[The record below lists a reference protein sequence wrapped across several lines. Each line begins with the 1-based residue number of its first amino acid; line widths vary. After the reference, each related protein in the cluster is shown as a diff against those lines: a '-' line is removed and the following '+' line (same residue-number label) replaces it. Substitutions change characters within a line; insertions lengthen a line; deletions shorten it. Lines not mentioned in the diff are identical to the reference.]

1 MTKELKLSQEFW
13 DELEAAHRSAK
24 RAVPPVVAKYRELG
38 TLTWALLHKME
49 DEVMADLEASEEHPR
64 STLRMIRSSP
74 LFRYPKDDS
83 PVSFGNSNAIPVI
96 FGQIEKLWKFV
107 H

>member
-13 DELEAAHRSAK
+13 DELDDVSEAAR
-24 RAVPPVVAKYRELG
+24 RAVPPVVAKYREMG
-38 TLTWALLHKME
+38 TLTWALLHHME
-49 DEVMADLEASEEHPR
+49 DEVMAGLEASEEHSR
-64 STLRMIRSSP
+64 STLRMIKSSS

-83 PVSFGNSNAIPVI
+83 PVSFGNSNAIPLI
-96 FGQIEKLWKFV
+96 FSQIEKLWKFV